1 MHHVPKKLEARH
13 RIAFFSNSL
22 FMNMPHAMQVEKM
35 MSFSVLNSY
44 YDEDVMYNREQLRTE
59 NEDGVSIIFYLQKI
73 YPNDWSNFIEQMGG
87 QGLKNPE
94 ELWIDKVVELRLW
107 ASYRG

>member
-1 MHHVPKKLEARH
+1 MHHVPKNLEARH

-22 FMNMPHAMQVEKM
+22 FMNMPCAMQVEKM
-35 MSFSVLNSY
+35 MSFSVLTPY

-73 YPNDWSNFIEQMGG
+73 YPDDWSNFMEQMHG
-87 QGLKNPE
+87 QGLKNLE
-94 ELWIDKVVELRLW
+94 
-107 ASYRG
+107 